1 MTGAVDV
8 ALHDVPAKAAVD
20 GGGTLEVDVA
30 AHSHT
35 AQARPVQGFAH
46 HVGAERTVWQHLD
59 HGPADTVHRDRVAVS
74 GIGCHDGPADD
85 QAGRVAE
92 LFLADDLT
100 QFFDDSGEH
109 DARISRQG

>member
-1 MTGAVDV
+1 MTCSVDV
-8 ALHDVPAKAAVD
+8 SLDDVPAEAAVD

-35 AQARPVQGFAH
+35 AHARPVQGFAH
-46 HVGAERTVWQHLD
+46 HVGAERTVGQHLD
-59 HGPADTVHRDRVAVS
+59 HGQADTIHRDRVAVS
-74 GIGCHDGPADD
+74 GVGCHDGPPDD
-85 QAGRVAE
+85 QARRVAE

-109 DARISRQG
+109 AASPYRQ